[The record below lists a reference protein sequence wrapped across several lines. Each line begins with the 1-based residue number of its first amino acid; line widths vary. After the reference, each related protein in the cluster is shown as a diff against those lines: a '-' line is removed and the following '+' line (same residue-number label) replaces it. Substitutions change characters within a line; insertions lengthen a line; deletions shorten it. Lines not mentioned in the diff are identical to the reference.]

1 MTIHRARIVEDGYRQ
16 LSVLSARDL
25 KSIIRVKFVNVQG
38 LDEAGIDQDGVFKEF
53 LEETIKKVFDPDLNL
68 FCASS
73 DERLYPSPT
82 SHLTDNHLA
91 LFEFVGK
98 MIGKAVYEGIVVDVP
113 FALFFVSQILG
124 MSLFTLKFLSND
136 FLKNIFVFL
145 FQLFVYFMSAVCLIY
160 DSCLFTL

>member
-53 LEETIKKVFDPDLNL
+53 LEETIKKVFDFDLNL
-68 FCASS
+68 FCATS

-91 LFEFVGK
+91 LFARK
-98 MIGKAVYEGIVVDVP
+98 
-113 FALFFVSQILG
+113 
-124 MSLFTLKFLSND
+124 
-136 FLKNIFVFL
+136 
-145 FQLFVYFMSAVCLIY
+145 
-160 DSCLFTL
+160 